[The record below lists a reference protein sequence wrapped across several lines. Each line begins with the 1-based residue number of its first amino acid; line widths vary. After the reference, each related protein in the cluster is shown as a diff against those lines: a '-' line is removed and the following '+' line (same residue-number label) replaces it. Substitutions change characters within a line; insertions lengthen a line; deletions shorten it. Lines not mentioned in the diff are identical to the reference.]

1 MSSLETILQ
10 WFHALRGEVWVRD
23 MALLIAVSLVA
34 YLPGWFTARIIRKR
48 RESLGLERSKTLDL
62 GLKLLEVSVWPIW
75 ALVLLYVGFGVWV
88 HFAPESAG
96 DPFRVLPIV
105 WFFLL
110 YRILKSLTK
119 EILPPSSRRKTIRR
133 AVIPL
138 VFVFAVLQQLAL
150 LGPLVRWL
158 GRPFVSIGTTEIS
171 VVSLVIAVGVVV
183 VFLLV
188 ARLVAVIL
196 GSRILPGLG
205 FDRTLSENLATL
217 LRYALVAFG
226 LFVAVDTLG
235 FDLSA
240 LKIALG
246 ALGVGIG
253 FGLQGVVNNFV
264 SGLIMLVER
273 TVKKGDIITV
283 GGTDGRVINIGLRS
297 SIVRTRG
304 GHEIIVPNSDLVSSQ
319 VTNYSYRDT
328 LVRVDIPVGVSYGSD
343 PNQVRDLLLQAAE
356 QEERILDDPRSDVV
370 FQGYGDSSINFELRV
385 WINDAWQLPQVR
397 SSLYFSIWYNLKGA
411 GIEIPFPQR
420 DLHMRSG
427 ELKVQ
432 VATPGETAGT
442 QEK

>member
-1 MSSLETILQ
+1 MSPLETILQ
-10 WFHALRGEVWVRD
+10 WFHALRGELWVRD

-34 YLPGWFTARIIRKR
+34 YLPGWFTARVIRKWR
-48 RESLGLERSKTLDL
+48 DSLGLQRSRALDL

-75 ALVLLYVGFGVWV
+75 ALVFLYLGFGVWV
-88 HFAPESAG
+88 YFAPESAG
-96 DPFRVLPIV
+96 DPFRVLPII

-110 YRILKSLTK
+110 YRILKSLTR
-119 EILPPSSRRKTIRR
+119 EFLPPSSRRKTIRR
-133 AVIPL
+133 GVIPL

-150 LGPLVRWL
+150 LGPLLRWL

-171 VVSLVIAVGVVV
+171 VVSLLIAVGVVV

-188 ARLVAVIL
+188 ARLVALIL

-226 LFVAVDTLG
+226 FFVAVDTLG

-264 SGLIMLVER
+264 SGLIILVER
-273 TVKKGDIITV
+273 TVKRGDIITV

-304 GHEIIVPNSDLVSSQ
+304 GREIIVPNSDLVSSQ

-356 QEERILDDPRSDVV
+356 GEGRILDNPRSDVL
-370 FQGYGDSSINFELRV
+370 FQGYGNSSIDFELRV

-397 SSLYFSIWYNLKGA
+397 SALYFSIWYKLKGA

-432 VATPGETAGT
+432 VGTPGETAGT
-442 QEK
+442 QKE